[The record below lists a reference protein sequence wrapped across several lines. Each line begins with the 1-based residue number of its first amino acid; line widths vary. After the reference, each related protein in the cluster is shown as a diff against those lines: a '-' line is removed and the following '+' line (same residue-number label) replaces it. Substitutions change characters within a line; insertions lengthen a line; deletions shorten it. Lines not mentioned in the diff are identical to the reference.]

1 MRIVLQPS
9 GACLELLPG
18 ERILDGARR
27 LGYDCPQ
34 SCRNGNC
41 HICAAL
47 LVEGRVRQNGEV
59 RDHGELF
66 TCLAEPLEDCV
77 LHWDGVLAPGE
88 LPLRKL
94 TCQLSF
100 CEEVGGDVYRVGLRA
115 PAGKPPRYHA
125 GQYLLLERDGGDSAA
140 FSLASAPHAG
150 RDLELHILAKEDSA
164 VALIAQLQRERLA
177 RIQLPF
183 GDAHLAELPD
193 GPLVLIAAGTGMS
206 QMHSLIEHC
215 RAAGFAHPVHL
226 YWGVRRPE
234 DFYRLPHWTEWEGL
248 PNLFLHRVVSDLCGW
263 EGAAACC
270 TRRCARISPTCRA
283 CMCMPAAR
291 RRWSTRPWMPWSKQG
306 WTRTRCAPTCSPT
319 RRGTERGSGLA
330 PEPPRHQPACC
341 GAAWT
346 AGLRRVRQ
354 RNRMASRQAPISSL
368 KPPSQPKWSTV

>member
-100 CEEVGGDVYRVGLRA
+100 CEEV
-115 PAGKPPRYHA
+115 
-125 GQYLLLERDGGDSAA
+125 GGDSAA

-263 EGAAACC
+263 EG
-270 TRRCARISPTCRA
+270 RC
-283 CMCMPAAR
+283 
-291 RRWSTRPWMPWSKQG
+291 
-306 WTRTRCAPTCSPT
+306 
-319 RRGTERGSGLA
+319 GLLHEA
-330 PEPPRHQPACC
+330 
-341 GAAWT
+341 
-346 AGLRRVRQ
+346 VREDF
-354 RNRMASRQAPISSL
+354 ADLSSL
-368 KPPSQPKWSTV
+368 HVYASGSPAMVYATLDALVEAGMDAHQMRADVFAYAPRD